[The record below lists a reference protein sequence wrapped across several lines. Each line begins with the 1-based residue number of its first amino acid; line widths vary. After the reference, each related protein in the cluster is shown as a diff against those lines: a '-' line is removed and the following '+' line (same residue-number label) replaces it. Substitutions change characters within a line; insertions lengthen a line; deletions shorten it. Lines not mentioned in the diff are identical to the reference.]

1 MDEVTRDIQ
10 GEIPWCMLFADDVV
24 LVDEIRAGVNKKLE
38 LWKRTLESK
47 EFRLSRTKT
56 EYMMCDFSATR
67 HEGGDVSLD
76 GQVVVQKDTL
86 RYLGS
91 VLQKDGDIDE
101 DVRHRISASWLKWR
115 QASGMLCD
123 KRVPQK
129 LKGKFYRTAIRPAM
143 LYGAECWPT
152 KRRHVQQLSVAE
164 MRMLRW
170 FCGHTRR
177 DRVRNEVIRDRVG
190 VAPIEEKLT
199 QHRLRWFR
207 HVQRRPPEAPVRNG
221 VLERVDN
228 VKRGRGRHKLTWGES
243 VKRDLKDWNI
253 SKEIALDRSA
263 WRLTINV
270 PEP

>member
-24 LVDEIRAGVNKKLE
+24 LVDESRAGVNRKLE
-38 LWKRTLESK
+38 LWRCTLESK
-47 EFRLSRTKT
+47 VFRLSRTKT

-76 GQVVVQKDTL
+76 GQVVVQKDTF

-101 DVRHRISASWLKWR
+101 DVMHRISAGWLKWR
-115 QASGMLCD
+115 QASGILCD

-129 LKGKFYRTAIRPAM
+129 LKDKFYRTAIRPAM

-152 KRRHVQQLSVAE
+152 KRRHVQQLSVTE
-164 MRMLRW
+164 MWMLW
-170 FCGHTRR
+170 
-177 DRVRNEVIRDRVG
+177 VG
-190 VAPIEEKLT
+190 VALIEEKLT
-199 QHRLRWFR
+199 QHRLRWFG
-207 HVQRRPPEAPVRNG
+207 HVQRKPHEAPVRNG

-228 VKRGRGRHKLTWGES
+228 VNRGRGRPKLTWDES

-263 WRLTINV
+263 WRLAINV